1 MVLPGNESCLP
12 GHIFD
17 GRELARQHSL
27 TCHSDHLVLQAE
39 TYNHAAA
46 ALVENPY
53 FNDDEFQK
61 AILHGYVVDER
72 LQFLD
77 NRRSMMALAEKS
89 MKEMLYQDAET
100 QDCHA
105 CPQNAE
111 SC

>member
-1 MVLPGNESCLP
+1 MQRHLQDLKNDYIRGYIVFPGNESCLP

-27 TCHSDHLVLQAE
+27 TCHSNHLVHQAE
-39 TYNHAAA
+39 TYNQAAA

-77 NRRSMMALAEKS
+77 
-89 MKEMLYQDAET
+89 
-100 QDCHA
+100 
-105 CPQNAE
+105 
-111 SC
+111 